1 MFKHFAASILA
12 ATSISMLAIAAESGT
27 QRPVRGSG
35 GAVWSIKVSDF
46 FQFFE
51 NGEIT
56 DRSLQEFIDN
66 SGWTADEIQ
75 WAMTKPYDVD
85 LVGISRFLYSDDGV
99 KFLDGQTR
107 NYFPY
112 WQKKKTAVVALRS
125 AIILDAIDGKI
136 SSAGIMRK
144 LPVDFRLAYNGS
156 SDGAQ
161 NVCKSGLSGNQA
173 TSLLSWYVF
182 LPACLQANQIVS
194 SEPVRSVT
202 PVRGLW

>member
-1 MFKHFAASILA
+1 MFKHSAASILA

-35 GAVWSIKVSDF
+35 GAVLSIEVSRF
-46 FQFFE
+46 FNFFE
-51 NGEIT
+51 NGEIA
-56 DRSLQEFIDN
+56 DRTLKELIDN

-75 WAMTKPYDVD
+75 WAMTKLYDVD
-85 LVGISRFLYSDDGV
+85 LVGISRFLYSNDGV
-99 KFLDGQTR
+99 KFLDEQTL

-125 AIILDAIDGKI
+125 AIILDAVDGKI
-136 SSAGIMRK
+136 SSAGIMRR
-144 LPVDFRLAYNGS
+144 LPVDFRLAHNGS

-161 NVCKSGLSGNQA
+161 NVCKSSLSGNQA

-182 LPACLQANQIVS
+182 LPACLQVNQIVP
-194 SEPVRSVT
+194 SEPNLSVT
-202 PVRGLW
+202 PVRGL